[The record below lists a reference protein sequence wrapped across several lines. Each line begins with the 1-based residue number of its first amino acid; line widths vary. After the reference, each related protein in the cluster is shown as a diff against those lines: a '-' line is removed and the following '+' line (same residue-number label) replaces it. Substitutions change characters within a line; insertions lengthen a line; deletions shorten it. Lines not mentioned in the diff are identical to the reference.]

1 MHFLLLK
8 IASAVGLGLVLRHA
22 EARGIARLPL
32 VRINYAVAAVLAFL
46 AAVAAGQ
53 TSISRTTGLFAAGT
67 GVLFVAGLLVWI
79 RAMAE
84 AGLALS
90 VTTMRTAI
98 VVPVA
103 ASALVWRERP
113 GGLEL
118 AGSAVAL
125 LALAL
130 VLSEVIGRK
139 KNGGETGTGAQDP
152 KRGAAAGL
160 WLVLL
165 FLADGLVMT
174 AAQVFR
180 HEMPQAETLPFQA
193 VLFVS
198 AFAVTSIIYF
208 ARHERVDRR
217 ALNLGALLGAA
228 NLGNYLFLVL
238 ALSVLPGIAVYPA
251 IAAGEVGLSAA
262 AGVIFWREK
271 VGVRSWIGVGL
282 TVAALLLIQL
292 GRSGAGVP

>member
-1 MHFLLLK
+1 VHFLLLK

-22 EARGIARLPL
+22 DARKIPRLPL
-32 VRINYAVAAVLAFL
+32 VRINYAVTAVLAFL

-53 TSISRTTGLFAAGT
+53 TSISRTTGLFAAVT
-67 GVLFVAGLLVWI
+67 GALFVAGLLVWI
-79 RAMAE
+79 RAMAA

-98 VVPVA
+98 VVPVL
-103 ASALVWRERP
+103 ASALFWRERP
-113 GGLEL
+113 AALEL
-118 AGSAVAL
+118 VGGGVAL
-125 LALAL
+125 LALGL
-130 VLSEVIGRK
+130 VLSEVMGRSGGRAEA
-139 KNGGETGTGAQDP
+139 NETAGGE
-152 KRGAAAGL
+152 RGRSAGF

-208 ARHERVDRR
+208 ARRERVDRR
-217 ALNLGALLGAA
+217 TLNLGALLGAA
-228 NLGNYLFLVL
+228 NLGNHLFLVL

-271 VGVRSWIGVGL
+271 VGVRSWVGIGL

-292 GRSGAGVP
+292 GRSGAAAP